1 MKTSSTLIKKAKES
15 GTEFYL
21 SLLSWRNTPTEGMNS
36 SPVQRIFGLRTRTQ
50 LPTAE
55 VLLKPQS
62 TDTEATRYQILKRR
76 ENQTHHYNQHAK
88 ELPGLLKGKTV
99 RVSPQPGNRSQK
111 WFKAVVQD
119 QTDVRSY
126 NVRTED
132 GRMFRRNRKH
142 LRSSKEPFYPL
153 ERNEPEISPSPQ
165 PQIANSAIPQDSC
178 ATGFHLQEPS
188 TETVQPDKSSKP
200 EVVVSDKPQPG
211 HHRVTRVGRVSKPPS
226 YLKDYA

>member
-1 MKTSSTLIKKAKES
+1 M
-15 GTEFYL
+15 
-21 SLLSWRNTPTEGMNS
+21 
-36 SPVQRIFGLRTRTQ
+36 FGRQTRTQ

-62 TDTEATRYQILKRR
+62 TDTEVTRDQILKRK
-76 ENQTHHYNQHAK
+76 EKQTHHYNQHAK
-88 ELPGLLKGKTV
+88 ELPGLLKGETV
-99 RVSPQPGNRSQK
+99 RVAPQPGNRSQK

-153 ERNEPEISPSPQ
+153 KRNEPEISPSPQ
-165 PQIANSAIPQDSC
+165 PQITTSASSQDSC
-178 ATGFHLQEPS
+178 VTEFHLQEPS
-188 TETVQPDKSSKP
+188 TETVQPDKSRKA
-200 EVVVSDKPQPG
+200 EVVVSDKSQPSQ
-211 HHRVTRVGRVSKPPS
+211 HRITRVGRVSKPPS